1 MRLAYQSIRLNEVSS
16 GKIKTIYYKKRF
28 VNQEERVLRARV
40 FEVMRSAG
48 DSDFGAKPW
57 PAYRATTRKPE
68 PAAAPRARSR
78 RGRGRYGLAP
88 TSRGQTSNRC
98 PLNRHQ
104 HRVETPTLLKMFHYT
119 IWPTLKICPLSGSR
133 SISVIYLE
141 NGLCTRVRWP

>member
-1 MRLAYQSIRLNEVSS
+1 MRLAHQSIRLNAVSS
-16 GKIKTIYYKKRF
+16 GKIKTNLCKKRF
-28 VNQEERVLRARV
+28 VNQEARVLRARV
-40 FEVMRSAG
+40 SEVMRSAG
-48 DSDFGAKPW
+48 DSDSGAKPS

-104 HRVETPTLLKMFHYT
+104 HRVETPILLKMFYYT
-119 IWPTLKICPLSGSR
+119 IWPTLKICPPSR
-133 SISVIYLE
+133 NKSISVIYRE